1 MHVAVLQIVV
11 LTVVLV
17 VAVLVVKAVHN
28 EDHKAAA
35 KKNYQGRKST
45 PS

>member
-17 VAVLVVKAVHN
+17 VAVLVVRDAHN
-28 EDHKAAA
+28 EDYEAAA
-35 KKNYQGRKST
+35 KKNY
-45 PS
+45 

>member
-17 VAVLVVKAVHN
+17 VAVLVVRDAHN
-28 EDHKAAA
+28 ENLKAAA
-35 KKNYQGRKST
+35 KKNY
-45 PS
+45 